1 MSALTAT
8 HRVDLQPLH
17 TFGLPA
23 FARELRL
30 LVTPSDLQ
38 ALAQA
43 RRQGQPSL
51 LLGEGS
57 NTVFVNPRLDATV
70 WKVALMG
77 RQYLGCDGIHHH
89 LRVAAGENWHQTVEW
104 TVSMGLGGLENLA
117 LIPGCVGASP
127 VQNIGAY
134 GVELKDR
141 VSAVHVFDL
150 DDDQPGVLSVDECGF
165 GYRDSVFKQSAQGR
179 YVITAVDFALPVAW
193 QPVLG
198 YGDVSR
204 CVEQLGAITPMTV
217 MKAVCTIRT
226 QKLPD
231 PVVLGNSGSFFKNP
245 VVSARHAQELIDGYP
260 GLVNYPVQGNQ
271 VKLAA
276 GWLIDQCGLRGFEKN
291 GVGVY
296 EHQAL
301 ILVNLGQGSGGALRD
316 LIDHIRTAV
325 FEKFGVNLEP
335 EPNLV

>member
-8 HRVDLQPLH
+8 HRVDLQALH

-23 FARELRL
+23 VASELRFL
-30 LVTPSDLQ
+30 SSAEDLRALSIARQ
-38 ALAQA
+38 A
-43 RRQGQPSL
+43 GQPWL

-57 NTVFVNPRLDATV
+57 NTVFVNPQVNATV
-70 WKVALMG
+70 WKVALRG
-77 RQYLGCDGIHHH
+77 RQYLGCDGTHHH
-89 LRVAAGENWHQTVEW
+89 LRVQAGENWHQTVEW
-104 TVSMGLGGLENLA
+104 TVAKGWGGLENLA
-117 LIPGCVGASP
+117 LIPGCVGAGP

-150 DDDQPGVLSVDECGF
+150 DTAEASVFSLDDCEF
-165 GYRDSVFKQSAQGR
+165 GYRDSIFKKSGQGR
-179 YVITAVDFALPVAW
+179 YVITAVDFALPVKW

-198 YGDVSR
+198 YGDVAK
-204 CVEQLGAITPMTV
+204 CVDQLGAVTPMTV

-245 VVSARHAQELIDGYP
+245 VVAAQQAEALAARFP
-260 GLVNYPVQGNQ
+260 GLVHYPAGHGLE
-271 VKLAA
+271 KLAA
-276 GWLIDQCGLRGFEKN
+276 GWLIDQCGLRGFDN
-291 GVGVY
+291 AGVGVY
-296 EHQAL
+296 QNQAL
-301 ILVNLGQGSGGALRD
+301 ILVNLGEGSGTALKA
-316 LIDHIRTAV
+316 LIEHVTATV
-325 FEKFGVNLEP
+325 MSKFGVELEP